1 MRRRRNGGP
10 EKWGRHRVSQEDIDG
25 MAALRRKGLPLAEV
39 GARFGL
45 SERSARR
52 YVGKVEPRLN
62 LPGPASEETEDD
74 PQALRDRLAREFL
87 DALYRAPRLNSLTVT
102 IHKVGPGAENWEWGG
117 PPSILFMN
125 EADRV
130 IRAALDDLGA
140 LALRLLAQD
149 KRSKARFL
157 RERIGW
163 LYWDYVHH
171 HEFVQNLGET
181 GEDWRPPRERPE
193 VEPLEGDDV

>member
-1 MRRRRNGGP
+1 
-10 EKWGRHRVSQEDIDG
+10 

-52 YVGKVEPRLN
+52 YVGKVEPRLS
-62 LPGPASEETEDD
+62 LPGPTSQEPEED
-74 PQALRDRLAREFL
+74 PQALRERLAREFVNT
-87 DALYRAPRLNSLTVT
+87 LYWHPQLRSLTVT
-102 IHKVGPGAENWEWGG
+102 IKKVAPDGENWEWGG

-149 KRSKARFL
+149 ERSKARFM
-157 RERIGW
+157 RERVGW
-163 LYWDYVHH
+163 LCSDYVNQLR
-171 HEFVQNLGET
+171 FVQNFGET

-193 VEPLEGDDV
+193 PEPAEDDDL